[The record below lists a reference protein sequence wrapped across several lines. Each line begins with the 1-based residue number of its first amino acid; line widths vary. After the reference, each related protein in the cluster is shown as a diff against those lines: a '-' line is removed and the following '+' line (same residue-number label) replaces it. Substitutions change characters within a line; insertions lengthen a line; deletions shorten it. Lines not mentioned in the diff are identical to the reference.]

1 MSDNVHILS
10 LSAYTTPVIQE
21 SKRDNWVEYG
31 SDNNYYSFLIDR
43 YTNSTTNSAI
53 INNIARLVYGKGLS
67 ALDAS
72 KKPNE
77 YAQMMALFSAEDVR
91 KIIIDRK
98 MLGQYA
104 WQVHYNDKHDKILKA
119 YHIPVNLLR
128 AEKCNKDG
136 EIEAYYY
143 SDDWTDVKK
152 YAPKRIPAYGFSKEK
167 IEIVY
172 FKPYSVGMKYYSY
185 VDYQGALPY
194 ALLEEE
200 IADYLINEVQNGFS
214 GTKVVNFNNGVP
226 TEEQQSMITSKVMNK
241 LTGSRGQKVIVAF
254 NDNAESK
261 TTVEDIPLND
271 APEHYT
277 YLSEECLR
285 KIMLGHNVTSPLLF
299 GVASSNGFSS
309 NADELKNSSILFDN
323 MVIRPMQEEILES
336 IDKILAFNGISLKL
350 YFRTLQPLEFVD
362 LENAQT
368 TEEVAEE
375 TGTDGTQ
382 LSKLDKEIADSLIEC
397 GEEVGKN
404 WVLIDEF
411 EVDYDQEDAIDLEIE
426 NANNQKQS
434 LLSKVYNF
442 VSTGTANP
450 RAKSEQDATVDG
462 FKFITRYRY
471 EGGIKDNSR
480 EFCKKM
486 VAANK
491 VYRKE
496 DIIRMGSQVVN
507 AGWGA
512 RGADEYSVWLYKG
525 GGACHHK
532 WIRQTF
538 VAFEEGRGID
548 PLSPNAKTISTNKAE
563 KAGYRVRNPQQ
574 VAMRP
579 VDMPNQG
586 FLPTNKRFN

>member
-43 YTNSTTNSAI
+43 FTNSTTNSAI
-53 INNIARLVYGKGLS
+53 INNVSRLVYGKGLS

-77 YAQMMALFSAEDVR
+77 YAQMMALFSTEDVR

-397 GEEVGKN
+397 GEEIGKN

-411 EVDYDQEDAIDLEIE
+411 EVDYEQEHAIDLEIE

-450 RAKSEQDATVDG
+450 RAKSEQDKTIDG
-462 FKFITRYRY
+462 FKFITRYKY
-471 EGGIKDNSR
+471 NGGIKENSR

-486 VAANK
+486 VAADK

-496 DIIRMGSQVVN
+496 DIVRMSSQVVN

-512 RGADEYSVWLYKG
+512 KGADTYDIFLYKG

-532 WIRQTF
+532 WMRQTF
-538 VAFEEGRGID
+538 VAFEKGRGID

-586 FLPTNKRFN
+586 FLPK

>member
-10 LSAYTTPVIQE
+10 LSAYTTPTIQE
-21 SKRDNWVEYG
+21 SKKDNWVEYG
-31 SDNNYYSFLIDR
+31 EDNNYYSFLIDR

-53 INNIARLVYGKGLS
+53 INNISRLVYGKGLS

-72 KKPNE
+72 RKVNE
-77 YAQMMALFSAEDVR
+77 YAQMMALFSPEDLR

-104 WQVHYNDKHDKILKA
+104 WQVHYNERHDKILKA
-119 YHIPVNLLR
+119 YHMPVNLLR

-136 EIEAYYY
+136 EIEGYYY

-152 YAPKRIPAYGFSKEK
+152 YAPKRIPSYGTSKEK

-172 FKPYSVGMKYYSY
+172 FKPYAVGMKYYAY
-185 VDYQGALPY
+185 PDYQGALPY

-226 TEEQQSMITSKVMNK
+226 TEEQQSMITNKVMNK

-299 GVASSNGFSS
+299 GVASTNGFSS
-309 NADELKNSSILFDN
+309 NADELKNSAVLFDN
-323 MVIRPMQEEILES
+323 MVIRPMQEEIIES
-336 IDKILAFNGISLKL
+336 MNKILAFNGISLKL

-362 LENAQT
+362 LENTQ
-368 TEEVAEE
+368 TEEQVAEE
-375 TGTDGTQ
+375 TGVDGTQ
-382 LSKLDKEIADSLIEC
+382 LSAMDNEIADALIEC
-397 GEEVGKN
+397 GEEVNEN

-426 NANNQKQS
+426 KANTPKQS
-434 LLSKVYNF
+434 LLAKIKQA

-450 RAKSEQDATVDG
+450 RAKSEQDKTVDG

-471 EGGIKDNSR
+471 NGGIKDNTR

-486 VAANK
+486 VGADK

-496 DIIRMGSQVVN
+496 DIERMSKQAVN
-507 AGWGA
+507 AGWGPK
-512 RGADEYSVWLYKG
+512 GADTYDIFLYKG

-532 WIRQTF
+532 WTRQTF
-538 VAFEEGRGID
+538 VAYEAGRGID

-563 KAGYRVRNPQQ
+563 KAGYRVRNPQL
-574 VAMRP
+574 VSVRP
-579 VDMPNQG
+579 IDMPNQG
-586 FLPTNKRFN
+586 FLPTNKRFK